1 MADTRTLAVLKFL
14 KSGTTLASIK
24 VRLAKAA
31 VDSRKVSAEVV
42 LADKPEKLKRS
53 KLVIICSIC
62 RHNTVYNVLKSHNI
76 CTLESVTIRLPGKT
90 DLMKSHIFKK
100 RE

>member
-1 MADTRTLAVLKFL
+1 MVGPCCLLMADTRTFAVLKFL

-42 LADKPEKLKRS
+42 LADKPEKIEKVKVSYYLFYYAD
-53 KLVIICSIC
+53 IIGSIM
-62 RHNTVYNVLKSHNI
+62 L
-76 CTLESVTIRLPGKT
+76 
-90 DLMKSHIFKK
+90 
-100 RE
+100 

>member
-1 MADTRTLAVLKFL
+1 MADTRTFAVLKFL

-42 LADKPEKLKRS
+42 LADKPEKFHLKRS
-53 KLVIICSIC
+53 KLDL
-62 RHNTVYNVLKSHNI
+62 NYTQGGEKSFD
-76 CTLESVTIRLPGKT
+76 LPN
-90 DLMKSHIFKK
+90 F
-100 RE
+100 

>member
-1 MADTRTLAVLKFL
+1 MADTRTFAVLKFL

-53 KLVIICSIC
+53 KIVIICSIC
-62 RHNTVYNVLKSHNI
+62 RHNRFYNVLKSHTI
-76 CTLESVTIRLPGKT
+76 CTV
-90 DLMKSHIFKK
+90 
-100 RE
+100 

>member
-1 MADTRTLAVLKFL
+1 MLMADTRTFAVLKFL

-53 KLVIICSIC
+53 KLVIICSIM
-62 RHNTVYNVLKSHNI
+62 RTQWGQNI
-76 CTLESVTIRLPGKT
+76 FQTQMI
-90 DLMKSHIFKK
+90 
-100 RE
+100 

>member
-1 MADTRTLAVLKFL
+1 MADTRTFAVLKFL

-53 KLVIICSIC
+53 KLVIICSIMQTQWGLDIFQ
-62 RHNTVYNVLKSHNI
+62 NTNGLLSLKSGE
-76 CTLESVTIRLPGKT
+76 TRL
-90 DLMKSHIFKK
+90 
-100 RE
+100 